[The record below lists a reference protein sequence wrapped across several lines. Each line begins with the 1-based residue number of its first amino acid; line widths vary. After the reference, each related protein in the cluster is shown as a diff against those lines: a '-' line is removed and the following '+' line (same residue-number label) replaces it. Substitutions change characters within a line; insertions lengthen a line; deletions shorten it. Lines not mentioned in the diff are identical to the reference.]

1 MTDYLKVLKD
11 ICAQPELL
19 KLLTIGFKDKS
30 GDFIPGAGLKLE
42 SAIFIIDSHSS
53 WPYLKDIYELIIEIQ
68 KHEATTTDGDV
79 V

>member
-1 MTDYLKVLKD
+1 VTDYQKVLED

-19 KLLTIGFKDKS
+19 KLLTIGRKDKS
-30 GDFIPGAGLKLE
+30 GDFIPGAGLNLK
-42 SAIFIIDSHSS
+42 SAVFLVDAHSH

-68 KHEATTTDGDV
+68 KHEATATDGDV